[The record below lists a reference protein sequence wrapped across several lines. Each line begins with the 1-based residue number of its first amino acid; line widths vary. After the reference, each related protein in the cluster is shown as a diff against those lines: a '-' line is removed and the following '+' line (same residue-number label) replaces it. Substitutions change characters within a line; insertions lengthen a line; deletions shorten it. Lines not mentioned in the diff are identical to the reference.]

1 MKLIITENQ
10 YVNLKKNLQE
20 LSPKSSGVKEFLKLV
35 KDTPGLLRHLKF
47 TSHKALE
54 EYILDAYIKDFDEL
68 RDEAD
73 EFFKKKQ
80 KK

>member
-1 MKLIITENQ
+1 MKIRITEQQ
-10 YVNLKKNLQE
+10 YKSLITE

-47 TSHKALE
+47 NTHKALE
-54 EYILDAYIKDFDEL
+54 EYILDGYIKDFDEL

-73 EFFKKKQ
+73 EFLNKKS

>member
-1 MKLIITENQ
+1 MKIRITEQQ
-10 YVNLKKNLQE
+10 YKLLITE

-35 KDTPGLLRHLKF
+35 KDTTGLLHHLGF
-47 TSHKALE
+47 RSHKSLE

-73 EFFKKKQ
+73 EFFNKKS

>member
-1 MKLIITENQ
+1 MKIRITEQQ
-10 YVNLKKNLQE
+10 YKSLITE

-47 TSHKALE
+47 TTHKALE

-73 EFFKKKQ
+73 EFFNKKQ